1 MPPTGSMFSPLPEG
15 TIAISVAL
23 KEELR
28 ALLPLLSN
36 RQSAR
41 AEGRRWISGTIG
53 RHRVALYRTGIGAAN
68 ARQASLIF
76 LQAARPQALIAAG
89 FAGGAAAEL
98 KTGDLILADSLYDPP
113 RPEGEGPRRIAP
125 DPGLL
130 SAAKKVILPGGR
142 IHIGPMAGVKK
153 VLATP
158 EEKREVWARHGAL
171 AFDMESLGVAKAANV
186 HDTPLLCVRAVLD
199 DSSLALPVDFG
210 RLITPEGRPRLAAA
224 LWAFLK
230 RPRALLGMAGLF
242 QRAQTARRQLA
253 AFLEEFFKVL

>member
-1 MPPTGSMFSPLPEG
+1 MPPTGPISSPLPEG

-23 KEELR
+23 REELR
-28 ALLPLLSN
+28 AILPLLSN
-36 RQSAR
+36 RSSVQ
-41 AEGRRWISGTIG
+41 AEGQRWISGTIG
-53 RHRVALYRTGIGAAN
+53 RHAVALYRTGIGAAN
-68 ARQASLIF
+68 ARQASLSF

-98 KTGDLILADSLYDPP
+98 KTGDLILADPLFDPP

-125 DPGLL
+125 DPVLL
-130 SAAKKVILPGGR
+130 AAAQKVILPGGR
-142 IHIGPMAGVKK
+142 IHFGLVAGVRK
-153 VLATP
+153 VLVTP

-186 HDTPLLCVRAVLD
+186 HDTPLLSVRAVLD

-210 RLITPEGRPRLAAA
+210 RLITPRGRPRLAAA

-230 RPRALLGMAGLF
+230 RPRALLGMADLL
-242 QRAQTARRQLA
+242 QRAQVARRRLA
-253 AFLEEFFKVL
+253 AFLDAFFKVW